1 MVKALNLLTKGILQI
16 AYENT
21 FLKKKVNVIDK
32 RVVNTSEWS
41 TFFNFTTLSFWIFI
55 SQPTTM
61 ISAYN
66 ESDIQLAIQAHQRD
80 PHISISKLAKIYH
93 VPNTTLRRRIKG
105 KPARRNIMANSRKL
119 TVFEE
124 EAIVSFI
131 IDLDARSFPPRYS
144 YVEDMANRMLA

>member
-1 MVKALNLLTKGILQI
+1 MNRI
-16 AYENT
+16 
-21 FLKKKVNVIDK
+21 
-32 RVVNTSEWS
+32 
-41 TFFNFTTLSFWIFI
+41 
-55 SQPTTM
+55 
-61 ISAYN
+61 YN
-66 ESDIQLAIQAHQRD
+66 ELSKRIRGT
-80 PHISISKLAKIYH
+80 HISISKLAKIYH

-144 YVEDMANRMLA
+144 YVEDMANRLLAQRGGDASGRTGRVTSLTAHRGFGLVIIDVWITVGSYAKILTLIARGFNA